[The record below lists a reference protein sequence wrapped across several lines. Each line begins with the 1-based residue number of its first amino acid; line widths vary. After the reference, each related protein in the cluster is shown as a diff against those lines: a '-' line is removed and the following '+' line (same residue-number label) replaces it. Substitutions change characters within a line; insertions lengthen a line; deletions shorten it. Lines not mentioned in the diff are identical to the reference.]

1 MKFTL
6 TTLSFLFLITYVV
19 KSQSNCFNDSIQT
32 YLQFLKQNEQSP
44 EKYIASKFNQHDI
57 VIVGE
62 VHQKKDYCEL
72 ISNVIESA
80 GINYFATEFLK
91 SSNSEKINQIVT
103 AKEFD
108 RNKAIDI
115 FRDYTWPIWGFE
127 EYLNIIQTVWRV
139 NSTIKN
145 SKNKIKII
153 GLDSE
158 WSQYDNMCTEKKSAD
173 ILFKQ
178 NKEREEN
185 MIKVVKKKYT
195 KGCKILVHMGF
206 AHTLYNF
213 KSRFAAELY
222 SDYKE
227 KVFQICLHQG
237 FEGVASKM
245 TISKDIE
252 KIMEANNN
260 TPIGFDVENSPFAK
274 INDPSCFY
282 FNTPQHKGLKD
293 IAMGYVFIKPY
304 SQLSIVT
311 WIPDFINDFNFEK
324 AKCVSQKMHFVKTEP
339 QSVQEL
345 NEALIKY
352 FNKKN
357 KK

>member
-1 MKFTL
+1 MKFTFA
-6 TTLSFLFLITYVV
+6 TLLFSILITFGV
-19 KSQSNCFNDSIQT
+19 KSQSNCFDDSIET

-44 EKYIASKFNQHDI
+44 EKYIASKFNHHDI

-62 VHQKKDYCEL
+62 VHLKKDYCEL
-72 ISNVIESA
+72 ISNVIESTT
-80 GINYFATEFLK
+80 INYFATEFLK
-91 SSNSEKINQIVT
+91 SSNSERINKIVT
-103 AKEFD
+103 AKKFD
-108 RNKAIDI
+108 RNEAIDI

-127 EYLNIIQTVWRV
+127 EYLNIIQSVWKV
-139 NSTIKN
+139 NSKIRN

-158 WSQYDNMCTEKKSAD
+158 WSQYDNMCTSKKPTD
-173 ILFKQ
+173 TLIKQ
-178 NKEREEN
+178 NIAREEN
-185 MIKVVKKKYT
+185 MTKVTKEKYT
-195 KGCKILVHMGF
+195 KGSKILVHIGF

-213 KSRFAAELY
+213 KSRFAAQLY

-227 KVFQICLHQG
+227 KVFQICLHQQFDG
-237 FEGVASKM
+237 IASEM
-245 TISKDIE
+245 TLSKDIE

-282 FNTPQHKGLKD
+282 FRVPEHKGLKD

-304 SQLSIVT
+304 SQLDIVT
-311 WIPDFINDFNFEK
+311 WIPNFINDSNFEK
-324 AKCVSQKMHFVKTEP
+324 AKCVSLKMHFVKKEP

-345 NEALIKY
+345 NKALLEY
-352 FNKKN
+352 FKGKK
-357 KK
+357 